1 MNALDLGIWMSVQ
14 AAVEVRHRNRR
25 RDPDGLA
32 ATVREAWENLPAVT
46 IQKVFNRIPIV
57 LELIVE
63 SGGDNITM
71 EDRRGRRNMVLADP
85 E

>member
-1 MNALDLGIWMSVQ
+1 MSIKAV
-14 AAVEVRHRNRR
+14 VEVRHHNRR

-46 IQKVFNRIPIV
+46 IQKVFDCIPIV
-57 LELIVE
+57 LELVVE
-63 SGGDNITM
+63 SGGDNVTV
-71 EDRRGRRNMVLADP
+71 EDRRGHRKMVAAAP

>member
-1 MNALDLGIWMSVQ
+1 MSVQ

-32 ATVREAWENLPAVT
+32 ATVREAYENLPAVK
-46 IQKVFNRIPIV
+46 IQKVFDRIPIV

-63 SGGDNITM
+63 SGGDNVTV
-71 EDRRGRRNMVLADP
+71 EDRRGHRNMVVADP

>member
-1 MNALDLGIWMSVQ
+1 MSVQ
-14 AAVEVRHRNRR
+14 AAVEVKHRNRR

-71 EDRRGRRNMVLADP
+71 EDRRCHCSMVVADP